1 MATATISSVIP
12 AMDIPYNLLA
22 LMIGLASNIVYK
34 QIAQD
39 PERLKDLIDGHA
51 EMVKDEYRS
60 KRVFIILKLANQ
72 VDDFEKLME
81 GHWDI
86 IGDVL
91 ELMSLI
97 YKLII
102 DKNVIHNSLEGLD
115 SRNLSEGVYLDRANF
130 LKKVFD
136 LVTQFLEF
144 WSQECEEEFVV
155 QKGEYSDGV
164 KIIRILGCKNKCSQ
178 CDNKKEDLED
188 NICYECF
195 GWKTCS
201 NCNQRFNDPEETC
214 CFNCDTPL

>member
-102 DKNVIHNSLEGLD
+102 DKNVIHNS
-115 SRNLSEGVYLDRANF
+115 
-130 LKKVFD
+130 
-136 LVTQFLEF
+136 
-144 WSQECEEEFVV
+144 
-155 QKGEYSDGV
+155 
-164 KIIRILGCKNKCSQ
+164 
-178 CDNKKEDLED
+178 
-188 NICYECF
+188 
-195 GWKTCS
+195 
-201 NCNQRFNDPEETC
+201 
-214 CFNCDTPL
+214 